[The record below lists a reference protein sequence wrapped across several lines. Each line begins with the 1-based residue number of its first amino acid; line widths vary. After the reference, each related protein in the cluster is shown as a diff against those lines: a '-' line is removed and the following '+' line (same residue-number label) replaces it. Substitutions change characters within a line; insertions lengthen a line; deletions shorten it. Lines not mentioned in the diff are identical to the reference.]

1 MESQNWEYRVYR
13 YMDCAVAYGFVLLAL
28 VLYYFFAKYFVTV
41 RKLGKQ
47 DFHILMLVL
56 NLLSFIAYSVNLV
69 AMILY

>member
-41 RKLGKQ
+41 RKLGK
-47 DFHILMLVL
+47 
-56 NLLSFIAYSVNLV
+56 
-69 AMILY
+69 